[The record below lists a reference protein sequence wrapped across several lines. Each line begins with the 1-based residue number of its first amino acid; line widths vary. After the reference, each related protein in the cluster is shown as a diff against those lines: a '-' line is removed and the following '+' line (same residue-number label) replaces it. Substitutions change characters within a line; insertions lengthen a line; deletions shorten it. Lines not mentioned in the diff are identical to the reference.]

1 MSTDNPGDGITTV
14 GCKLKEFTAV
24 IISRDGSFCHAFSCA
39 CGPRTNITCSRF
51 PRQKMKAMKWQTTI
65 RSISRMA
72 SRSLRKVM
80 EMQGGTRF

>member
-1 MSTDNPGDGITTV
+1 MSTDNPGDRITTV

-24 IISRDGSFCHAFSCA
+24 IMSRDGSFCRALSSA
-39 CGPRTNITCSRF
+39 CGPRTNMTCSRF
-51 PRQKMKAMKWQTTI
+51 PRQKKAMKWQTTI

-72 SRSLRKVM
+72 SLSLRKVM